1 MNASLAGLYRTLRSP
16 LAVRPYA
23 SIAEQMIMSGTNLA
37 VSLVVVRSGG
47 VAALGVYSFLFV
59 LCSLMNG
66 VFSVLLH
73 RQMMLASAAQDD
85 AGAEATFLATL
96 VLELALAAL
105 VTLALAGLAL
115 GLTLGTGLAEEL
127 SRWGV
132 AAGSAV
138 VYLIAYNLFDLF
150 RQFMYTRDAQ
160 VTSLGCTLVYA
171 VCQMTALG
179 ATLAFVDGDAAVA
192 TVYAGAAASHA
203 IAVLAN
209 RSCRAALSRPARPD
223 AARVRTLLSSYFE
236 HARFGLVGMLVTWL
250 QNQSMNPFLMLAG
263 GATVAGH
270 FSLARLLV
278 MPVAVVS
285 QGLVNSSTPRLR
297 RAFERDGAAAVD
309 AQAGSMR
316 RANLFVWLGW
326 TLLLLGADASGL
338 AARFV
343 PDYAEVRWFVGLWV
357 AMLLASLYRFWTGQL
372 FVVSMRFR
380 FLLRTGLAA
389 ATVSVGGMLVF
400 GLGLDAIRAA
410 LWFGVAGELI
420 IIALFARERRRAARA
435 C

>member
-1 MNASLAGLYRTLRSP
+1 M
-16 LAVRPYA
+16 RPYA
-23 SIAEQMIMSGTNLA
+23 SVAEQMLMSGTNLA

-59 LCSLMNG
+59 LCSLLNG

-85 AGAEATFLATL
+85 ADADATFLATL
-96 VLELALAAL
+96 VLELALATLVVLVSAAL
-105 VTLALAGLAL
+105 AAGLAL
-115 GLTLGTGLAEEL
+115 GTAPSTEL
-127 SRWGV
+127 SRWGAAVGCAV
-132 AAGSAV
+132 A
-138 VYLIAYNLFDLF
+138 YLVAYNLFDLF

-160 VTSLGCTLVYA
+160 VASLGCTLVYFT
-171 VCQMTALG
+171 CQLAALG
-179 ATLAFVDGDAAVA
+179 ATLLLVDGDAAVA

-209 RSCRAALSRPARPD
+209 RRCRVALARAARPD
-223 AARVRTLLSSYFE
+223 AARVRALLAGYFG
-236 HARFGLVGMLVTWL
+236 HARFGLLGMLVTWL

-263 GATVAGH
+263 GATVAGQ

-297 RAFERDGAAAVD
+297 RAFERDGADAVD
-309 AQAGSMR
+309 AQATRMR

-326 TLLLLGADASGL
+326 TLLLVAGDASGL
-338 AARFV
+338 LARFV
-343 PDYAEVRWFVGLWV
+343 PDYADVRWFLGLWV

-372 FVVSMRFR
+372 FIVSLRFR

-389 ATVSVGGMLVF
+389 ATVSVSGMLLF

-410 LWFGVAGELI
+410 LWFAVAGELI
-420 IIALFARERRRAARA
+420 TIALFARERRRGADAT
-435 C
+435 